1 MSKKKIILSSIL
13 VVLFSIYFGVS
24 FYFSS
29 LVIDP
34 EFRSLEKD
42 KAEQE
47 INSFHDL
54 NLPNPLEKTFQSN
67 SLTLASWYFANPQKK
82 NCGVV
87 LLHGFRGT
95 RWGALKYAP
104 VFWKQGCDVFM
115 YDHRRHGASS
125 GKYITFGYHEK
136 EDLENAIQFFIDLS
150 KLPRE
155 RIGVLGESMGAATAL
170 QYAGFKKP
178 KLAFII
184 AESPFQDL
192 HSIVG
197 KRAVDLYG
205 KLASPFIPFAYFLA
219 EFRANMQV
227 KEISPLIAAES
238 IQIPTLI
245 IHSEADD
252 YTPVEHSKA
261 IFEHLK
267 APHKKLAI
275 TDWGS
280 KHAKSINDNYEKF
293 EKIVLDFL
301 EEIGYLNYERAYV
314 VR

>member
-1 MSKKKIILSSIL
+1 MLKKKL
-13 VVLFSIYFGVS
+13 LFSILGILLTSVYFGVS

-29 LVIDP
+29 LVINP
-34 EFRSLEKD
+34 EYKSLEQD
-42 KAEQE
+42 KANQN
-47 INSFHDL
+47 INSFADL
-54 NLPNPLEKTFQSN
+54 NLPNPIEKNFQSGN
-67 SLTLASWYFANPQKK
+67 LSLASWYFSHPKRK

-95 RWGALKYAP
+95 RWGAIKYAP
-104 VFWKQGCDVFM
+104 VFWKQGCDIFM

-136 EDLENAIQFFIDLS
+136 QDLENAISFFVELS
-150 KLPRE
+150 KLSPE

-170 QYAGFKKP
+170 QYAGLKNP

-197 KRAVDLYG
+197 KRALDLYG
-205 KLASPFIPFAYFLA
+205 RVATPFIPFAYFLT
-219 EFRANMQV
+219 ELRADMKV
-227 KEISPLIAAES
+227 DEVSPILAARS

-252 YTPVEHSKA
+252 YTPAEHSKA
-261 IFEHLK
+261 IFENLN
-267 APHKKLAI
+267 APQKKLVL

-301 EEIGYLNYERAYV
+301 KEIGYFQYEYSNV

>member
-1 MSKKKIILSSIL
+1 MSKIKIALS
-13 VVLFSIYFGVS
+13 VLFIFLFSVYFGVS

-29 LVIDP
+29 LVITP
-34 EFRSLEKD
+34 EFRSLEID
-42 KAEQE
+42 KADQK

-54 NLPNPLEKTFQSN
+54 NLPNPLEKNFQSEN
-67 SLTLASWYFANPQKK
+67 HTLASWYFAHPQRK
-82 NCGVV
+82 NCGVI

-104 VFWKQGCDVFM
+104 VFWKKSCDVFM

-125 GKYITFGYHEK
+125 GKYITFGYYEK
-136 EDLENAIQFFIDLS
+136 EDLENAIQFFIELS
-150 KLPRE
+150 NLPRE
-155 RIGVLGESMGAATAL
+155 RIGILGESMGAATAL

-184 AESPFQDL
+184 AESPFKDL
-192 HSIVG
+192 DSIVG
-197 KRAVDLYG
+197 KRALDLYG
-205 KLASPFIPFAYFLA
+205 KLASPFIPFAYTIT
-219 EFRANMQV
+219 EFRASIKV
-227 KEISPLIAAES
+227 SEISPILAAES
-238 IQIPTLI
+238 IQIPVLL
-245 IHSEADD
+245 IHSETDD
-252 YTPVEHSKA
+252 YTPVEHSKE

-267 APHKKLAI
+267 SPQKKLVL

-280 KHAKSINDNYEKF
+280 KHAKSIDDNYEKF

-301 EEIGYLNYERAYV
+301 IEIGYLQYERAYV